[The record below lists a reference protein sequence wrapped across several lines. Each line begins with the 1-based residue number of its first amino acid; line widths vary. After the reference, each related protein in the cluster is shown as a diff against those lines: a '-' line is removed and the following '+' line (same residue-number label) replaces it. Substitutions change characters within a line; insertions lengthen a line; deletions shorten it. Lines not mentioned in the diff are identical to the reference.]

1 MPNLSWNDPEPPRIL
16 IVDDNPTVHDA
27 FDEILRRVPANAE
40 LEKEEAFMFGAPQ
53 QPRAVKPTYQTDHA
67 LSGAEGIEKVRQA
80 IQADAPYQVAFVDVR
95 MPGMDGVEAVE
106 RMWELDPHIQTVICT
121 AYADYR
127 WEDLAKRLGQTD
139 RLLVLKKP
147 FHDIEVMQLASALAR
162 KWILGRQAAM
172 KFEQAE
178 TLVAH
183 RTQKLIE
190 FHRREHQRIEELDQT
205 KLRHLTTLA
214 QEFRGPLTV
223 MLQALENAPG
233 DAAFEKSAREALHR
247 NARALQQMVEESL
260 LVRRLELEDR
270 RLDWNQTELVAFAR
284 GLVQMFA
291 AGARERGIEIEF
303 QAEPDSHLVWTDTV
317 KLEKAL
323 FNIFAHALAASADRS
338 RLFIRLGFNAAGA
351 LISIEIP
358 RPAREDPAIQEHD
371 LGLLLSREILALLG
385 GGLKIETSGA
395 HAANTPTA
403 LRILAAFPETRTE
416 AAPAVEAGTSTD
428 HAPELDVA
436 SERDLPVILLIE
448 ENPDLRTFIREGFG
462 RDYSVVATSASA
474 QGMAAAR
481 EHVPDLILIGMDAP
495 KSDGVNLC
503 TLLKRDEIT
512 SHIPVVLLATDDS
525 EASQMRALEAG
536 VDDFL
541 TMPFR
546 LPLLK
551 ARVDNLLE
559 NRRKLHEHFQQLQ
572 TVLPRELA
580 TNQMDA
586 EFLQRV
592 VEIVEKNLADYEFD
606 MEKLARLMAVSRRQ
620 LFRKFK
626 ALAGSTPNVFIRDI
640 RLKRAAQLLR
650 ESHLTVSEIMYSVGF
665 SDPKYFRNIFRER
678 FGVLPGE
685 YLKVPKAQELSGV
698 NPEDI

>member
-1 MPNLSWNDPEPPRIL
+1 MPSFSSIDATPPRIL
-16 IVDDNPTVHDA
+16 IVDDNPTVHEA
-27 FDEILRRVPANAE
+27 FDEILRHKPANAE

-67 LSGAEGIEKVRQA
+67 SSGAEGIEKVRLSLQT
-80 IQADAPYQVAFVDVR
+80 DAPYQVAFVDVR

-106 RMWELDPHIQTVICT
+106 RMWKLDPHLQTVICT

-127 WEDLAKRLGQTD
+127 WKDLAERLGETD

-162 KWILGRQAAM
+162 KWILGRQAAL

-178 TLVAH
+178 ALVAH

-205 KLRHLTTLA
+205 KLRHLTNLA

-233 DAAFEKSAREALHR
+233 NAAFENSAREALYR
-247 NARALQQMVEESL
+247 NARALQQMVEDSL

-270 RLDWNQTELVAFAR
+270 RLNWNQTELVAFVR

-291 AGARERGIEIEF
+291 AGASARGIEIEF
-303 QAEPDSHLVWTDTV
+303 QAVFDSHVVWTDTV

-323 FNIFAHALAASADRS
+323 FNIFAHALAAAADSS
-338 RLFIRLGFNAAGA
+338 RVFIRLGCNDAGA
-351 LISIEIP
+351 RISIEIP
-358 RPAREDPAIQEHD
+358 ARVVSDISGHN
-371 LGLLLSREILALLG
+371 LGWLLSREILGLLG
-385 GGLKIETSGA
+385 GDLTIETSGGL
-395 HAANTPTA
+395 TTDKSPA
-403 LRILAAFPETRTE
+403 LKILAVVPETRPE
-416 AAPAVEAGTSTD
+416 AVPAVEVGTSAD
-428 HAPELDVA
+428 PAPELEVA
-436 SERDLPVILLIE
+436 GERDRPVILVIE
-448 ENPDLRTFIREGFG
+448 ENPDLCAFIREGFG
-462 RDYSVVATSASA
+462 GNYSVVATGVSA
-474 QGMAAAR
+474 QGMAAAS
-481 EHVPDLILIGMDAP
+481 EYVPDLILIGMAAP
-495 KSDGVNLC
+495 ENDGVNLC
-503 TLLKRDEIT
+503 ALLKRNEIT

-525 EASQMRALEAG
+525 EASQVRALEAG
-536 VDDFL
+536 VDDLL
-541 TMPFR
+541 TKPFR

-559 NRRKLHEHFQQLQ
+559 NRRKLHEHFQQSQ

-580 TNQMDA
+580 TSQMDA

-592 VEIVEKNLADYEFD
+592 VEIVENNLSDYEFD
-606 MEKLARLMAVSRRQ
+606 MEKLARLIAVSRRQ

-640 RLKRAAQLLR
+640 RLRRAAQLLC
-650 ESHLTVSEIMYSVGF
+650 ESQMTVSEIMYSVGF

-685 YLKVPKAQELSGV
+685 YPAV
-698 NPEDI
+698 NQQKK